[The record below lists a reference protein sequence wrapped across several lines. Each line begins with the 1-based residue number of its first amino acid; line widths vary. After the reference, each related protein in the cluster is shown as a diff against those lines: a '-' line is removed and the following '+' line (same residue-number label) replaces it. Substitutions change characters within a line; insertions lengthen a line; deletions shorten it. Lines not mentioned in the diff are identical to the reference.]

1 MITTMKLL
9 HYNYEVKDMNENYIE
24 AAFGRIVSHTNFFLN
39 GIDEV
44 RLCMNSSFQEIKII
58 GTETLWSALSLMRK
72 HEVKVLPVVNNVEQL
87 IGLIY
92 KDSIVKLISERR
104 DQTGLQTIM
113 GFIQSVTVETVMD
126 TSYRPIFSD
135 TLIREAAS
143 ILVSEQLNCLPVI
156 DMDENVLGLITKTDI
171 IEYLQFLDD
180 DVVVL

>member
-1 MITTMKLL
+1 MKTSLL
-9 HYNYEVKDMNENYIE
+9 GVKPIYEVKNMNENYVE

-44 RLCMNSSFQEIKII
+44 RLCMNSGFHEIL
-58 GTETLWSALSLMRK
+58 GTETIKSALSLMRK
-72 HEVKVLPVVNNVEQL
+72 HNVNVLPVVNNVEQL

-92 KDSIVKLISERR
+92 KDYIVKLISERR
-104 DQTGLQTIM
+104 TQKGLQTIM
-113 GFIQSVTVETVMD
+113 EFAQSVTIEKILD
-126 TSYRPIFSD
+126 TTNFWPIFSD

-143 ILVSEQLNCLPVI
+143 LLVSEQLDCLPVI
-156 DMDENVLGLITKTDI
+156 DMDENILGLVTKTDI